1 MLIRTYTHWVVKKY
15 NQGETVPFEVIEFD
29 GNVLL
34 NEGINAL
41 WTLLAG
47 GIEDAFD
54 NTNSYIGVGDGTAGE
69 SAGHVGLQGA
79 NKVYVG
85 MQAAFPTYGA
95 DQSITWQAVFG
106 AGVGT
111 FAWQEYTVANG
122 NSDAATNLLRKVQ
135 SLGTKAAASTWT
147 LTVTR
152 TLA

>member
-41 WTLLAG
+41 WTLVAG
-47 GIEDAFD
+47 GGGTAF
-54 NTNSYIGVGDGTAGE
+54 NNANAYIGVGDGTTGE
-69 SAGHVGLQGA
+69 LAGHVGLQGA

-85 MQAAFPTYGA
+85 MQPAYPSYGA
-95 DQSITWQAVFG
+95 DQSIIWQAVFG
-106 AGVGT
+106 AGIGT

-122 NSDAATNLLRKVQ
+122 NSDAATNLLRKVK
-135 SLGTKAAASTWT
+135 SLGTKDAGATWT
-147 LTVTR
+147 LTLTR
-152 TLA
+152 TIS